1 MIHVENHLILLRSQ
15 RSCIT
20 LWAIKGIYSK
30 LPQQRVFR
38 MPVYGWN
45 SAAVLLFTYN
55 RSRWNHSHSCAK
67 IVLDLK

>member
-1 MIHVENHLILLRSQ
+1 
-15 RSCIT
+15 
-20 LWAIKGIYSK
+20 
-30 LPQQRVFR
+30 